1 MSEILTSPRP
11 SRFGRAVGFRL
22 AGIGGAVPDRVV
34 TNADLARLGC
44 DPEWIVARSGIHE
57 RRHAAPH
64 EATSDL
70 AAAAGRAAL
79 AAAGAAVGDVDLLVL
94 GTFTP
99 DTCIPSTACIVQEKL
114 GLDAPAMDVTAACA
128 GFAYALVTAAN
139 FLAAGSSRLVLA
151 IGADTNSRFVDPEDV
166 KTWPLFGDGAGAVL
180 LEAAG
185 PDATGRERGLL
196 AFSLGSDGRGAD
208 LLVCPMSGTR
218 QPVFPA
224 GRIRPGRLQQH
235 RPRPVA
241 EQRPGLDVFGID
253 DAGVGVGADHQGQP
267 ARPSRD
273 EVGRGHQRIREA
285 GTGGRHVHRRGVEAE
300 RLLDQTGGRGNT
312 GVGRE
317 GAEHEQVDVGRR
329 RAGPVDRR
337 PAGRRRQVAR
347 RRLGGRVPP
356 LVNAGAGHD
365 PLRVAA
371 QPSEVGIGDH
381 PLGHRR
387 TDPGQPKPDG
397 AAET

>member
-57 RRHAAPH
+57 RRHAGPH

-70 AAAAGRAAL
+70 AGRAAL

-208 LLVCPMSGTR
+208 LLVCPMSGSR
-218 QPVFPA
+218 QPVSAAGLARREQYMRMDGRAVFKWAIRLAEENIRQVTAKAGVSLDEVDLFVLHQANARIIDGARAGLGLPPEKVAMNLDRYGNTSSGSIPLALDEAWRA
-224 GRIRPGRLQQH
+224 GRVGPGSTVVVCGFGGGLAWGSAVWRL
-235 RPRPVA
+235 
-241 EQRPGLDVFGID
+241 
-253 DAGVGVGADHQGQP
+253 
-267 ARPSRD
+267 
-273 EVGRGHQRIREA
+273 
-285 GTGGRHVHRRGVEAE
+285 
-300 RLLDQTGGRGNT
+300 
-312 GVGRE
+312 
-317 GAEHEQVDVGRR
+317 
-329 RAGPVDRR
+329 
-337 PAGRRRQVAR
+337 
-347 RRLGGRVPP
+347 
-356 LVNAGAGHD
+356 
-365 PLRVAA
+365 
-371 QPSEVGIGDH
+371 
-381 PLGHRR
+381 
-387 TDPGQPKPDG
+387 
-397 AAET
+397 